1 MDKALSIGAAIILTL
16 CLLYFLW
23 FLSAGLTLDPA
34 DKSLAKGLTLFGGP
48 LGFWGGVALVAAV
61 AAAIFGLHEL
71 CNYWV
76 GFAYVK
82 VLQGQGCTGERLE
95 ARIDRLPLSRGLKRR
110 MKAAAARAAS
120 PRAPVAAQ
128 TPNTNAPEGD
138 TRQ

>member
-1 MDKALSIGAAIILTL
+1 V
-16 CLLYFLW
+16 W

-34 DKSLAKGLTLFGGP
+34 DKSLAKGLALYGGP

-61 AAAIFGLHEL
+61 AVAIYGLHEL

-82 VLQGQGCTGERLE
+82 VLHGQGCTGEHLD

-120 PRAPVAAQ
+120 QGAQAAARA
-128 TPNTNAPEGD
+128 PNTNAPEGAE
-138 TRQ
+138 RP